1 MKQAIKTPVKPAP
14 VKPPIRVV
22 DSVPQARA
30 SVDNMP
36 GATFGG
42 IFGNVL
48 HAIWAHRQRSTLT
61 MLGIIIG
68 IGAFISVV
76 TLSQGATNSIVSQY
90 TFLAT
95 IINVSPSQ
103 GSITTANPF
112 MLTSGDI
119 QALAKQ
125 SHVTGISPIIGNT
138 STVVYGK
145 QGWSTSVQGVSS
157 SYQSM
162 QGTQMVMGEGTWW
175 DDNQEQSM
183 RPVVVLGSTV
193 ASNLFGTADPV
204 GQTIRIDKS
213 LYRVIGVLQKSGGR
227 GGPDDTVFMPYTL
240 VLNPAVPKQ
249 IQIIMIQADDTSNLD
264 TVSLEIQMVLE
275 QRHHITPG
283 DKDGFD
289 ITEDITE
296 LQQGEQQLS
305 ILSTLMISIAT
316 FSLVVGGVGI
326 MNMMLVSVTE
336 RTREIGL
343 RSALGAQPID
353 ISLQFLLEALMLS
366 LIGGAAGL
374 LFGLLLAY
382 AITSLVGFP
391 FLVSASSF
399 LLGFGV
405 ATAIGVGFGLYPAI
419 RASRLDPIIALR
431 SA

>member
-1 MKQAIKTPVKPAP
+1 MKQAIKAP

-22 DSVPQARA
+22 DSVPRTRA

-48 HAIWAHRQRSTLT
+48 HAIWTHRQRSILT

-76 TLSQGATNSIVSQY
+76 TLSQGATDRIVSQY

-95 IINVSPSQ
+95 IITIDPSQ
-103 GSITTANPF
+103 GSVTTANPF
-112 MLTSGDI
+112 MLTSGDV
-119 QALAKQ
+119 QALGNLP
-125 SHVTGISPIIGNT
+125 HLTGISPIISNT
-138 STVVYGK
+138 STVIYGK
-145 QGWSTSVQGVSS
+145 QGWNTSVQGVSYT
-157 SYQSM
+157 YQSM
-162 QGTQMVMGEGTWW
+162 QSTQMIMGQGNWW
-175 DDNQEQSM
+175 DESEDQGRRS
-183 RPVVVLGSTV
+183 VAVLGSTT
-193 ASNLFGTADPV
+193 ATNLFGTADPI
-204 GQTIRIDKS
+204 GQTIRIDRD
-213 LYRVIGVLQKSGGR
+213 LYKVVGVLQATGGR
-227 GGPDDTVFMPYTL
+227 GGSDNGVYVPYTRL
-240 VLNPAVPKQ
+240 LNPSVPNQ
-249 IQIIMIQADDTSNLD
+249 IQSVIAQVDDTSNLD
-264 TVSLEIQMVLE
+264 SVSLEMQVLLE
-275 QRHHITPG
+275 QRHHIIPG
-283 DKDGFD
+283 AKDGFD
-289 ITEDITE
+289 ITEAITE